1 MSLRSRT
8 SPVGRVSLRS
18 RTSLVGRV
26 SLRSGMSVRAKAVL
40 AAAGTV
46 AFAIALCML
55 ALVLA
60 LQKNLRDSASTD
72 AKKTAVAI
80 QGQLAQSRP
89 AGGRMVLVLPGRVT
103 VRDAEGRTLT
113 PASPLTPG
121 EAPGRAGTA
130 QSEPAGTAQSEP
142 AQSEP
147 ADLANIARVKGVGG
161 GAVLASPPGED
172 GYSVKVDPSTTALD
186 NATGLLLR
194 EVAPAA
200 AGLVLFVAALTWLL
214 VGRALRPV
222 AAIQREVTEITERD
236 LHRRV
241 PVPTARDEISRLART
256 MNATLD
262 RLQRAMTRQ
271 RQFVADASH
280 ELRSPIAA
288 VRAQLELALAHPSRT
303 DWPTAVHKA
312 LRDTERLQS
321 VASDL
326 LLLARLDA
334 QEAPPRT
341 PVDLAALR
349 DEEMRR
355 HPGAVTAGP
364 AGAGNDG
371 QNGRDGQDDQDSQDS
386 QDSRDSRDAI
396 VTGSRV
402 QLSRLLTNLTDNAR
416 RHARAT
422 VSITVTVQD
431 DAVELTVDDDG
442 PGIPACDRERVF
454 ERFTR
459 LDHARARQDG
469 GTGLGL
475 AIANDIAHAHGG
487 TLTVHTSPW
496 GGARLLLRLPRARM
510 S

>member
-1 MSLRSRT
+1 MSL
-8 SPVGRVSLRS
+8 LRGM
-18 RTSLVGRV
+18 SLVG
-26 SLRSGMSVRAKAVL
+26 GMSVRAKAVL

-60 LQKNLRDSASTD
+60 LQHNLRDSASTD
-72 AKKTAVAI
+72 ARKTAVAI
-80 QGQLAQSRP
+80 KGQLTKTKPES
-89 AGGRMVLVLPGRVT
+89 GRMLLVMPGLVT
-103 VRDAEGRTLT
+103 VRDAEGRTVAPGSPIT
-113 PASPLTPG
+113 PAEPAELPESA
-121 EAPGRAGTA
+121 EAAASTGTAGTA
-130 QSEPAGTAQSEP
+130 GTAESADPPKVAGARPPDGAAP
-142 AQSEP
+142 AATP
-147 ADLANIARVKGVGG
+147 AD
-161 GAVLASPPGED
+161 D

-200 AGLVLFVAALTWLL
+200 AGLVLFVAALSWLL

-334 QEAPPRT
+334 QEAPPRS
-341 PVDLAALR
+341 PVDLAALMA
-349 DEEMRR
+349 EEIRR
-355 HPGAVTAGP
+355 HPGTVTAGP
-364 AGAGNDG
+364 GGAGGAGGD
-371 QNGRDGQDDQDSQDS
+371 GRD
-386 QDSRDSRDAI
+386 AV

-422 VSITVTVQD
+422 VSVTVGVHD
-431 DAVELTVDDDG
+431 DTVELTVDDDG
-442 PGIPACDRERVF
+442 PGIPECDRERVF

-496 GGARLLLRLPRARM
+496 GGARLRLCLPRARM